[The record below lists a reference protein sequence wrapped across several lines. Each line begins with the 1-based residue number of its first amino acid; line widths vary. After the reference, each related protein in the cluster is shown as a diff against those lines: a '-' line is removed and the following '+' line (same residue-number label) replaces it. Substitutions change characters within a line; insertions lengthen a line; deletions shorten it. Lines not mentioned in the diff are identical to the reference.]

1 MNFEKDPWFESEKG
15 KVHQAVFEQ
24 VSILERE
31 QGDAMERMA
40 KLYWLYD
47 PESEGASASE
57 VARRQA
63 RVVQNFIATNVDTV
77 AALVTANDLRPRIL
91 TDDADWS
98 IQRKAEHLSWYGEAL
113 GKKLELHSKCAE
125 GFRLGGAIRGVGL
138 VKVDL
143 DAHDQI
149 VATMVLPDDIIVS
162 KDEANY
168 GPLLQMHQAS
178 VVHYR
183 KLLADHP
190 DAAEHVKNAR
200 GGGKLQ
206 RHWPDYRQVG
216 KDHIAVLESWVLPV
230 GVKGELGYKVGRH
243 TKTMYGHDL
252 IDEEWEWPWFPFAE
266 FRWAARARQWH
277 GISLAERIQGH
288 QRMANKYNWQMDL
301 LIDKWAIPT
310 TYVTPADANVAIKTT
325 LRTGT
330 YIVTKSG
337 QPPVTVIPPAVSA
350 DMYKRSETLE
360 ASASRETGVSTMAAH
375 GAKPAGIEA
384 GVAIREYRDATTEK
398 FALQEKNFERMLLDA
413 HWLGLWCAKRAAAKN
428 KAPEVVRRSVHG
440 PRKIKWAD
448 VDPGEVRV
456 QMAAASTLSR
466 SPAGR
471 AQFVLEMAQGNVI
484 SQDVARKLLMPNS
497 PLDIER
503 EMSMYEAAM
512 DSADAAI
519 EHILDGGEEWPDGFQ
534 NARMNVWRGQAML
547 LRISREPGKAPE
559 DVIESLRQW
568 VVQSAW
574 IVAQSEKT
582 PPAPMLPGAGMEQ
595 ALPGAGAVPPML
607 PPGAMPPGAMMPPGA
622 DPAMGM
628 TGAGVQPANLLGV

>member
-1 MNFEKDPWFESEKG
+1 MSGANFEKDPWFEMDREKLPE
-15 KVHQAVFEQ
+15 AVFQQ
-24 VSILERE
+24 VSQLERE

-40 KLYWLYD
+40 RLYWLYD
-47 PESEGASASE
+47 PEAEISSVGSVS
-57 VARRQA
+57 RRQA
-63 RVVQNFIATNVDTV
+63 QVVQNFIATNVDTV
-77 AALVTANDLRPRIL
+77 SALVTATEIRPRIL

-138 VKVDL
+138 VRVDL
-143 DAHDQI
+143 DAHRQI
-149 VATMVLPDDIIVS
+149 FARMVLPDDIIVS
-162 KDEANY
+162 RDEAFY
-168 GPLLQMHQAS
+168 GPILQMHQAD
-178 VVHYR
+178 VVHFR
-183 KLLADHP
+183 QLLAEHP
-190 DAAEHVKNAR
+190 DAAEAIKNAR

-216 KDHIAVLESWVLPV
+216 RDQVATLESWVLPV
-230 GVKGELGYKVGRH
+230 GVKGEPGYKVGRH
-243 TKTMYGHDL
+243 VKVMYGRTL
-252 IDEEWEWPWFPFAE
+252 VDEEWEWPWFPFAE
-266 FRWAARARQWH
+266 FRWARRARHWH
-277 GISLAERIQGH
+277 GISLAERIAGH
-288 QRMANKYNWQMDL
+288 QKMANKYNWQMDL

-310 TYVTPADANVAIKTT
+310 TYVTPADANVSIKTT

-330 YIVTKSG
+330 YVVTKSG

-350 DMYKRSETLE
+350 DMYKRAETLE
-360 ASASRETGVSTMAAH
+360 ASASRETGVSEMAAH
-375 GAKPAGIEA
+375 GTKPAGLDA
-384 GVAIREYRDATTEK
+384 AVAIREYKDSTTQK
-398 FALQEKNFERMLLDA
+398 FALQEKAFERMLLDA
-413 HWLGLWCAKRAAAKN
+413 HWLSLWCAKRAAAKG

-440 PRKIKWAD
+440 PRRIKWGD

-456 QMAAASTLSR
+456 QMAAASTLGR

-497 PLDIER
+497 PLDVER

-547 LRISREPGKAPE
+547 LRVSREPGKAPE
-559 DVIESLRQW
+559 EVIESLRQW

-574 IVAQSEKT
+574 IVSQSEKT
-582 PPAPMLPGAGMEQ
+582 PEVPVLPGPGMEQ
-595 ALPGAGAVPPML
+595 ALPGTGAVPTLPAGGML
-607 PPGAMPPGAMMPPGA
+607 PPGPMPDA
-622 DPAMGM
+622 GM
-628 TGAGVQPANLLGV
+628 TGAGVVPANLLGV